1 MCSSKPKIE
10 KPKATEPTIGTSI
23 DDKDVSDEKERQR
36 KRQRNAAGRSS
47 TLLTGGGESGLSGSA
62 NTNNKTLLGQ

>member
-1 MCSSKPKIE
+1 MCFSKPNIE
-10 KPKATEPTIGTSI
+10 KPKATQPTIDTSI

>member
-1 MCSSKPKIE
+1 MCFSKPKIE
-10 KPKATEPTIGTSI
+10 KPKATQPTIDTSI

>member
-1 MCSSKPKIE
+1 MCFSKPNIE

-36 KRQRNAAGRSS
+36 KRQRNAAGRNS
-47 TLLTGGGESGLSGSA
+47 TILTGGGESGLSGSA
-62 NTNNKTLLGQ
+62 STNNKTLLGQ